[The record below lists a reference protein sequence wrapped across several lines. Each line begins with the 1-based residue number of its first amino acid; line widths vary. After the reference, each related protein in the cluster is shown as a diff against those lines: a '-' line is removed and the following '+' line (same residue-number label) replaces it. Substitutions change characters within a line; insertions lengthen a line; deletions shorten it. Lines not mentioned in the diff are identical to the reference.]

1 MNKSLKIKAAIILA
15 VVLAS
20 AYLLIGIPKSKDE
33 LVANWN
39 KNIHLGLDLRGGSH
53 LVLQVQVQDAF
64 KGEAAQV
71 VDRLKEE
78 LGKQNIA
85 FAQIDNTEPPSLE
98 TAEQVQVTVKGIPID
113 KAGAFRSIVNDNYK
127 SWILASTG
135 TNDYKLTI
143 RPS

>member
-39 KNIHLGLDLRGGSH
+39 RNIHLGLDLRGGSH

-64 KGEAAQV
+64 KAEAAQV
-71 VDRLKEE
+71 ADRLKEE
-78 LGKQNIA
+78 LTKQNIA
-85 FAQIDNTEPPSLE
+85 FAQIDNTEPPTLDSAE
-98 TAEQVQVTVKGIPID
+98 TVQVNIKGIPPE
-113 KAGAFRSIVNDNYK
+113 KAGTFRSIANDNFK
-127 SWILASTG
+127 AWIL
-135 TNDYKLTI
+135 
-143 RPS
+143 